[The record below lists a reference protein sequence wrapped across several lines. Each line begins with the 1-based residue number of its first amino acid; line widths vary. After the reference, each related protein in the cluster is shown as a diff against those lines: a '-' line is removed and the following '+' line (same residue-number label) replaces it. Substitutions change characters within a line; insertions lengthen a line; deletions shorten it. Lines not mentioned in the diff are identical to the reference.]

1 MIEQQTGI
9 GRNSQ
14 LILQQEALW
23 KDVGKYP
30 STSID
35 NPLYLFNRENNNV
48 QYVKE
53 TGIRKTSNLFF
64 CIFPKLRVLT
74 QIFDNFHLDLTLLK
88 LHVLK
93 LRKFILQILF
103 FYMQNLLSNLSCF
116 RVLGTFEM
124 KYFFR
129 FHYLY

>member
-1 MIEQQTGI
+1 MVLHLSMFFFCRSEAISLIEQQTGI

-64 CIFPKLRVLT
+64 AYSLNYGF
-74 QIFDNFHLDLTLLK
+74 
-88 LHVLK
+88 
-93 LRKFILQILF
+93 
-103 FYMQNLLSNLSCF
+103 
-116 RVLGTFEM
+116 
-124 KYFFR
+124 
-129 FHYLY
+129 